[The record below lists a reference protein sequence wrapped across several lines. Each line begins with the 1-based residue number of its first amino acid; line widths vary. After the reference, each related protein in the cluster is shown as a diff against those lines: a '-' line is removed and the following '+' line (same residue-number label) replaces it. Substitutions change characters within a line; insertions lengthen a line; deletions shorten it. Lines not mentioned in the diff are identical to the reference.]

1 MQELTR
7 QLAECIVDEVM
18 SAEADEACM
27 AAPAAGTATG
37 KRSLQTCVG
46 TPAPR
51 GLKLRSGSFFPGD
64 VTGHSRPRWSRRAPR
79 ERAPARRD
87 G

>member
-7 QLAECIVDEVM
+7 QLAEYVVDEVM
-18 SAEADEACM
+18 SAEADEAC
-27 AAPAAGTATG
+27 TG
-37 KRSLQTCVG
+37 GASSRNGHGERSLQTCVG
-46 TPAPR
+46 TPEPR
-51 GLKLRSGSFFPGD
+51 GPKLRSGSFFPGD

-79 ERAPARRD
+79 ERAPARRS